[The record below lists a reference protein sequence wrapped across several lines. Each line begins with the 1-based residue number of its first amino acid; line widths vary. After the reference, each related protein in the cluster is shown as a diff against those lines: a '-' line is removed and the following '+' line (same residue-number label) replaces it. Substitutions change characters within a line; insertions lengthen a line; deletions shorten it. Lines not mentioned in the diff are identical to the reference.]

1 MPVTAKKEHLDEKRS
16 LIPKF
21 ILIFRIIIPKV
32 MMNFGILYIFAKRL
46 TMQNMITRLLQNTI
60 ESRMFT
66 GKAII
71 VIGARQ
77 VGKSTLMKM
86 IVEKQDSRNA

>member
-1 MPVTAKKEHLDEKRS
+1 
-16 LIPKF
+16 
-21 ILIFRIIIPKV
+21 
-32 MMNFGILYIFAKRL
+32 
-46 TMQNMITRLLQNTI
+46 MQNMITRLLQNTI

>member
-1 MPVTAKKEHLDEKRS
+1 
-16 LIPKF
+16 
-21 ILIFRIIIPKV
+21 